1 MKLYVV
7 IVNSVYRGF
16 NDPIYASQ
24 DKNKAIAKAI
34 EFINNS
40 LTSVNKSDLI
50 EELLEWG
57 IAEDFVGI
65 SELDYE
71 ME

>member
-7 IVNSVYRGF
+7 IVDSSYCGF

-24 DKNKAIAKAI
+24 DKNKAIEKAI
-34 EFINNS
+34 EFINNTIS
-40 LTSVNKSDLI
+40 PNKSDLI
-50 EELLEWG
+50 EELLEWDSV
-57 IAEDFVGI
+57 ENLLEI

>member
-7 IVNSVYRGF
+7 IVDSSYCGY

-24 DKNKAIAKAI
+24 SKEKAIAKAI
-34 EFINNS
+34 EFINNTIS
-40 LTSVNKSDLI
+40 PNKADLI
-50 EELLEWG
+50 EELLEWDYV
-57 IAEDFVGI
+57 ENLLEI
-65 SELDYE
+65 STLNYE

>member
-7 IVNSVYRGF
+7 IVDGSYCGF
-16 NDPIYASQ
+16 NNPIYASQ
-24 DKNKAIAKAI
+24 SKEKAIAKAI

-40 LTSVNKSDLI
+40 ITSVNKSDLI
-50 EELLEWG
+50 EELLEWD
-57 IAEDFVGI
+57 IAEGFVEI

>member
-7 IVNSVYRGF
+7 IVDSSYCGF

-24 DKNKAIAKAI
+24 SKDKAIAKAI
-34 EFINNS
+34 EFINNTIS
-40 LTSVNKSDLI
+40 PNKSDLI
-50 EELLEWG
+50 EELLEWDSV
-57 IAEDFVGI
+57 ENLLEI
-65 SELDYE
+65 SELNYE